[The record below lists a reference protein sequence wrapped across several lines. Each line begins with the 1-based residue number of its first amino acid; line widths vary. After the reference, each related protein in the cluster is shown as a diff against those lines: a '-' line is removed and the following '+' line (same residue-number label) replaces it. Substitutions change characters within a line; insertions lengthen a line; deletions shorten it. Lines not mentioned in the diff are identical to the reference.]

1 MIKLFFGLMTVLA
14 DAVAEP
20 VRVAAANGENRA
32 GLYIAALAG
41 AVAIAAAGVIL
52 VRRRR

>member
-20 VRVAAANGENRA
+20 VRVAVATSENRA
-32 GLYIAALAG
+32 GLYVAGPAG
-41 AVAIAAAGVIL
+41 AAAIARSSQGIEPA
-52 VRRRR
+52 